1 MEIKDLK
8 EKHKKKID
16 RFKLWTKINSGNL
29 DREIDEVSSK
39 LNSVGLNL
47 GEAELIRDKLKAKL
61 KQTQARSRLKWFGKK
76 IKGKSL
82 TIPKV
87 DAHVDID
94 PGVIQIEEL
103 LNEANYV
110 VNICKSAASSM
121 KEKGQQL
128 TNVANNRR
136 AELNKNIRHRK
147 K

>member
-8 EKHKKKID
+8 KKHKKKID
-16 RFKLWTKINSGNL
+16 MFKLWTKINSGNL

-39 LNSVGLNL
+39 LFSVGLKL
-47 GEAELIRDKLKAKL
+47 GEAELIRDKLKTKL
-61 KQTQARSRLKWFGKK
+61 KQINAKARLKWSKKK

-87 DAHVDID
+87 DAYVDTD
-94 PGVIQIEEL
+94 PDVMAIEEL

-110 VNICKSAASSM
+110 LNICKSAASSM